1 MTLVNFRRDV
11 HWLNNLQNSGNEV
24 LVFLHSEDGLSV
36 SVPRS
41 LLVASSELLK
51 ELLHDTCAHVDV
63 HVSLAGVDANTLSMF
78 SELLRSGRVKRVI
91 DQNLSDTSHQKL
103 ASLLRSL
110 CSSIGLVSQQ
120 DVHENETDFNKNSYA
135 QFKDSQ
141 QQKSRKSLAG
151 PKSKVAKRNA
161 NAFNESNA
169 EIMQVF
175 QETVPRES
183 PRRFID
189 SGIATST
196 PRTSPVRPSTSAHV
210 AKGKRSSIN
219 RRDINVDQS
228 PNVVKVKA
236 EVIDDEFDSFLN
248 KRLSEAGYD
257 KNNDV
262 QLVAYVC
269 PFCKKGFRR
278 HHLLKDH
285 VNRFHP
291 ESGKQQT
298 KIECNLCKKQ
308 FLSKSGLNKHKK
320 SKHSNEINTVR
331 NKEFIKPTS
340 IIRPDDPISTSTD
353 RRSSKSKSKDSKSS
367 KSNLTDSSTS
377 KAKVKP
383 VKKVCSEFYREDQP
397 QNATIDTTADHE
409 NQLTYHCDDCSQIY
423 NEADKEDHVIK
434 TGHRAFTKFRAPR
447 LPRLEF

>member
-1 MTLVNFRRDV
+1 MF
-11 HWLNNLQNSGNEV
+11 
-24 LVFLHSEDGLSV
+24 SE
-36 SVPRS
+36 
-41 LLVASSELLK
+41 LLRSELLK
-51 ELLHDTCAHVDV
+51 ELLHDTCAHFDV

-103 ASLLRSL
+103 AGLLRSL
-110 CSSIGLVSQQ
+110 CSSIGLVAQQ
-120 DVHENETDFNKNSYA
+120 DVHENETDINQNSYA

-141 QQKSRKSLAG
+141 QQKNSLKKRKSLAG
-151 PKSKVAKRNA
+151 PRSNVAKR
-161 NAFNESNA
+161 
-169 EIMQVF
+169 
-175 QETVPRES
+175 
-183 PRRFID
+183 
-189 SGIATST
+189 
-196 PRTSPVRPSTSAHV
+196 
-210 AKGKRSSIN
+210 KRSSIN

-269 PFCKKGFRR
+269 PFCKKYFRR

-291 ESGKQQT
+291 ESRKQET
-298 KIECNLCKKQ
+298 KIECNLCNKQ

-367 KSNLTDSSTS
+367 KFNLTESSTS

-383 VKKVCSEFYREDQP
+383 VNQVCSEFYREDQP

-423 NEADKEDHVIK
+423 NEADKED
-434 TGHRAFTKFRAPR
+434 
-447 LPRLEF
+447 